1 MRHTPSGLAFTVEGP
16 VDAPAV
22 VLSAGL
28 GGAWAYWRPQ
38 FPVLEGRFRLVK
50 FDHRGT
56 GANRAE
62 LPTPYAIADMAEDV
76 EQVLDAADVKHA
88 HILGHALG
96 GLVALELARRA
107 PSRLLSMVLVNAWAK
122 ATRHSGHCFDVR
134 LGILSAEGPA
144 AYVKAQPLFL
154 HSAAYID
161 AHFDKVQAEI
171 EHGTTHFQGADNLR
185 ARINALRRFD
195 ATADLSAMS
204 TPALVVAAQD
214 DLLVPWT
221 ASAELAAALPK
232 SCLELLP
239 HGAHAC
245 NVEQPARF
253 NALLDEWLSQT

>member
-1 MRHTPSGLAFTVEGP
+1 MKRTASGLHYSVEGP
-16 VDAPAV
+16 ADAPAV

-28 GGAWAYWRPQ
+28 GGAAAYWRPQ

-50 FDHRGT
+50 FDQRGT
-56 GANRAE
+56 GANRQD

-76 EQVLDAADVKHA
+76 LQVLDAAGIDRA

-96 GLVALELARRA
+96 GLVALEMARRA
-107 PSRLLSMVLVNAWAK
+107 PSRLISMVLVNAWAR

-144 AYVKAQPLFL
+144 AYVRAQPLFL
-154 HSAAYID
+154 HSAAYMD
-161 AHFDKVQAEI
+161 AHFDQVQAEI
-171 EHGTTHFQGADNLR
+171 AHGIAHFQGAENLR
-185 ARINALRRFD
+185 ARISALRAFD
-195 ATADLSAMS
+195 ATAELVGIQ

-232 SCLELLP
+232 SRLELLP

-245 NVEQPARF
+245 NVEQPERF
-253 NALLDEWLSQT
+253 NALLEEWLTPR